1 MRFCHSISAKE
12 ERKDSTAAIGA
23 GGRLGITKFGIFPP
37 MMSHWQHSTE
47 RSTGDLL
54 PSRKKSFSNARR
66 NVRTG
71 LRLAGILGLLI
82 LQAGEFQLSN
92 HSIPKLGHVTPSFL
106 LLLQA
111 SSHSFP

>member
-54 PSRKKSFSNARR
+54 PSRKK
-66 NVRTG
+66 
-71 LRLAGILGLLI
+71 
-82 LQAGEFQLSN
+82 
-92 HSIPKLGHVTPSFL
+92 
-106 LLLQA
+106 A
-111 SSHSFP
+111 SAMPEETSGQD